1 MVKRLLQASV
11 SYDSKQFI
19 TISLLKEHHRNWQT
33 GHLMQEGEI
42 LYMSN

>member
-1 MVKRLLQASV
+1 MVKSLLQANV
-11 SYDSKQFI
+11 SYDSKQLI
-19 TISLLKEHHRNWQT
+19 TISLLKEHHSKWQT